1 MNRPNIIL
9 LFADQQRWDSLA
21 CNGNVFTSTPHV
33 DAIAASG
40 ANCINSFTPW
50 PVCTPARA
58 TMWTGVYPHQHRI
71 QYNTYGTDNLL
82 KETAREQ
89 RTVFES
95 VREAGYQTAYFG
107 KWHLGDENPGMFDV
121 WEGFNSLGGH
131 WVDDRRDGVYK
142 PDQQT
147 DHLIEFLDQHA
158 GNQTP
163 FLAVNAFYP
172 PHDPYTAP
180 KRFYEPYRGK
190 GVPFAGYYAAVSAID
205 DNVGRVSAALE
216 RLGIAEDTVL
226 VYYSD
231 HGDMF
236 GYRGADHKFTC
247 HDDSIHVPLMIRWPG
262 RIDAGREI
270 HEFVGLQDLMPT
282 ILEWAEIAAPEYLHG
297 TSIVPLLSGTN
308 VPWRE
313 AYYVENITNRPEMEQ
328 RCIRTRDW
336 KLILT
341 RQMHMLNRYSGAHEL
356 YDLTNDPEEEL
367 NLYLTPRKDNHNR
380 YRHVPPH
387 DDVVRDLAGLLA
399 REAEAIDDPLGVE
412 LARMC
417 LLEMSKRETRT

>member
-1 MNRPNIIL
+1 M
-9 LFADQQRWDSLA
+9 
-21 CNGNVFTSTPHV
+21 
-33 DAIAASG
+33 
-40 ANCINSFTPW
+40 
-50 PVCTPARA
+50 
-58 TMWTGVYPHQHRI
+58 
-71 QYNTYGTDNLL
+71 
-82 KETAREQ
+82 
-89 RTVFES
+89 
-95 VREAGYQTAYFG
+95 
-107 KWHLGDENPGMFDV
+107 
-121 WEGFNSLGGH
+121 
-131 WVDDRRDGVYK
+131 
-142 PDQQT
+142 
-147 DHLIEFLDQHA
+147 
-158 GNQTP
+158 
-163 FLAVNAFYP
+163 
-172 PHDPYTAP
+172 
-180 KRFYEPYRGK
+180 
-190 GVPFAGYYAAVSAID
+190 
-205 DNVGRVSAALE
+205 SAALE

-399 REAEAIDDPLGVE
+399 REAEAIDDPLGVD